1 MIWLLLGGLA
11 VLALAPLA
19 YALIRPARL
28 RGRAEAD
35 LALYQSQLAEL
46 AREAETGRLDPA
58 QYQAA
63 KLEVQRR
70 ILAAPGA
77 ADTSDI
83 RPGRTPAL
91 LATLVFL
98 LPAAAF
104 AIYLVRGTPDMPA
117 VPFVE
122 RQRMMEAQDRM
133 LETLRSRVAALDPAS
148 DVGRQGRILLGNAER
163 SRGRLAEAA
172 AAYRTALEARFD
184 SELAGDLAELEI
196 ERGETDAAAALIARA
211 LGSSP
216 QEPRLRFL
224 SGLAEARAGRP
235 ENARRI
241 WQALLAEAPAEAP
254 WRRVVEGQLQPLP

>member
-1 MIWLLLGGLA
+1 VIWLLLGGLA

-77 ADTSDI
+77 TTPEAT
-83 RPGRTPAL
+83 PGRTPAL
-91 LATLVFL
+91 LAALVFL
-98 LPAAAF
+98 LPAAALGL
-104 AIYLVRGTPDMPA
+104 YLVRGTPDMPA

-122 RQRMMEAQDRM
+122 RQRMMEAEDRM

-184 SELAGDLAELEI
+184 GELAGDLAELEI
-196 ERGETDAAAALIARA
+196 ERGETEAAAALIARA

-224 SGLAEARAGRP
+224 SGLAEARAGRA

-241 WQALLAEAPAEAP
+241 WQALLAEAPPEAP
-254 WRRVVEGQLQPLP
+254 WRRVVEGQLQTLP

>member
-77 ADTSDI
+77 TTPEAT
-83 RPGRTPAL
+83 PGRTPAL
-91 LATLVFL
+91 LAALVFL
-98 LPAAAF
+98 LPAAALGL
-104 AIYLVRGTPDMPA
+104 YLVRGTPDMPA

-122 RQRMMEAQDRM
+122 RQRMMEAEDRM

-184 SELAGDLAELEI
+184 GELAGDLAELEI
-196 ERGETDAAAALIARA
+196 ERGETEAAAALIARA

-224 SGLAEARAGRP
+224 SGLAEARAGRA

-241 WQALLAEAPAEAP
+241 WQALLAEAPPEAP
-254 WRRVVEGQLQPLP
+254 WRRVVEGQLQTLP

>member
-1 MIWLLLGGLA
+1 VIWLLLGGLA

-46 AREAETGRLDPA
+46 AREAESGRLDPA

-77 ADTSDI
+77 TTPEAT
-83 RPGRTPAL
+83 PGRTPAL

-98 LPAAAF
+98 LPAAALGL
-104 AIYLVRGTPDMPA
+104 YLVRGTPDMPA

-122 RQRMMEAQDRM
+122 RQRMMEAEDRM

-184 SELAGDLAELEI
+184 GELAGDLAELEI
-196 ERGETDAAAALIARA
+196 ERGETEAAAALIARA

-224 SGLAEARAGRP
+224 SGLAEARAGRA

-241 WQALLAEAPAEAP
+241 WQALLAEAPPEAP
-254 WRRVVEGQLQPLP
+254 WRRVVEGQLQTLP